1 MEVSR
6 LLFQAVCRN
15 MLGVWGTPLEQGLV
29 YGILVLGV
37 YLTYRILDYPDL
49 TVDGS
54 FPLGAAI
61 AATAITKGI
70 HPIIATFLGFFGGA
84 LAGTVTGFL
93 NTKLKITGLLA
104 GILTMTGLYSVNLR
118 VMGGRSNLPLLR
130 ESTLV
135 TMFQDRFGFEWGAIL
150 LFALIVVITK
160 LILDYFLHT
169 ELGLA
174 FRACGDNERMIKA
187 LGVDTD
193 LCKILG
199 LALANGLVGMSGS
212 LVAQYQAF
220 ADVGMGIGTV
230 VAGLAS
236 VILGDAIFKPK
247 GIIGATFAAIFGS
260 ILYRFTITIALRA
273 GFAATDLRLVTAIL
287 VIGALSAP
295 RLKEIPFLKKII
307 ESRRSAKLEDEVEKR
322 EALQLIGSEKHA
334 SD

>member
-1 MEVSR
+1 M
-6 LLFQAVCRN
+6 AVCDT
-15 MLGVWGTPLEQGLV
+15 MLGIWATPLEQGLA
-29 YGILVLGV
+29 YAILVLGV

-61 AATAITKGI
+61 AATLITKGI
-70 HPIIATFLGFFGGA
+70 HPFLATVGGFLGGA

-93 NTKLKITGLLA
+93 NTKLKISGLLA

-130 ESTLV
+130 KTTLV
-135 TMFQDRFGFEWGAIL
+135 TMFQDNLGFNWGAIV
-150 LFALIVVITK
+150 LFATTVLIIK
-160 LILDYFLHT
+160 IILDYFLHT
-169 ELGLA
+169 EIGLGL
-174 FRACGDNERMIKA
+174 RACGDNENMIRA

-193 LCKILG
+193 RYKIVG
-199 LALANGLVGMSGS
+199 LALSNGLVGMAGS
-212 LVAQYQAF
+212 MIAQYQAF

-236 VILGDAIFKPK
+236 VILGEAIIKPK
-247 GIIGATFAAIFGS
+247 TIIRATLSAILGS
-260 ILYRFTITIALRA
+260 VLYRFTIAIALRA

-287 VIGALSAP
+287 VVIALSAP
-295 RLKEIPFLKKII
+295 KLKELVLFKKSTEVQKAAKTNPAII
-307 ESRRSAKLEDEVEKR
+307 ARSA
-322 EALQLIGSEKHA
+322 AALIGSEKHV

>member
-1 MEVSR
+1 
-6 LLFQAVCRN
+6 LAVCDT
-15 MLGVWGTPLEQGLV
+15 MLGIWATPLEQGLA
-29 YGILVLGV
+29 YAILVLGV

-61 AATAITKGI
+61 AATLITKGI
-70 HPIIATFLGFFGGA
+70 HPFLATVGGFLGGA

-93 NTKLKITGLLA
+93 NTKLKISGLLA

-130 ESTLV
+130 KTTLV
-135 TMFQDRFGFEWGAIL
+135 TMFQDNLGFNWGAIV
-150 LFALIVVITK
+150 LFATTVLIIK
-160 LILDYFLHT
+160 IILDYFLHT
-169 ELGLA
+169 EIGLGL
-174 FRACGDNERMIKA
+174 RACGDNENMIRA

-193 LCKILG
+193 RYKIVG
-199 LALANGLVGMSGS
+199 LALSNGLVGMAGS
-212 LVAQYQAF
+212 MIAQYQAF

-236 VILGDAIFKPK
+236 VILGEAIIKPK
-247 GIIGATFAAIFGS
+247 TIIRATLSAILGS
-260 ILYRFTITIALRA
+260 VLYRFTIAIALRA

-287 VIGALSAP
+287 VVIALSAP
-295 RLKEIPFLKKII
+295 KLKELVLFKKSTEVQKAAKTNPAII
-307 ESRRSAKLEDEVEKR
+307 ARSA
-322 EALQLIGSEKHA
+322 AALIGSEKHV